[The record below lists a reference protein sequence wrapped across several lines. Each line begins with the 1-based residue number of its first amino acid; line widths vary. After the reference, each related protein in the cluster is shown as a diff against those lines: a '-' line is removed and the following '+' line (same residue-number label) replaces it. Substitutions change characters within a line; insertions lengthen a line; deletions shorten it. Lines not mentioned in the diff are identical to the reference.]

1 MNKILIVSVEF
12 PPQPGGI
19 GNHAWNVADQL
30 TKNGFEIIVLTN
42 SRSEEGK
49 IENDFDVLQD
59 FKVVR
64 VQRTHYSLFTYWNRW
79 KVYYKLIKTEKFAV
93 ILASGKFSLWLVGLY
108 PFSKKI
114 KKIAVLHGSE
124 VNLKAWWE
132 KILINKSLRNM
143 NAIIAVSNF
152 TKQFID
158 TLNLS
163 SVTVI
168 PNGFNPKAFEISL
181 SKKINSRSP
190 VLITVGTL
198 SQRKGQHNVLK
209 ALPELRNKFPNI
221 QYHMVGIPSEKEK
234 LESLA
239 NDLDITDLVTFH
251 GALIQKKMVALLA
264 SCDIFVMLSE
274 STVKGDVEG
283 FGIAL
288 IEANYLGIPT
298 IGSTNCGIEDAIDN
312 HKSGVLVP
320 HDDSNAFEKAIDK
333 IMNDRDVYSMNAKKW
348 AERHV
353 WELVIK
359 EYIKIIKN

>member
-1 MNKILIVSVEF
+1 MNKILIVSAEF

-19 GNHAWNVADQL
+19 GNHAWNIASQL
-30 TKNGFEIIVLTN
+30 TKKGSEIIVLTN
-42 SRSEEGK
+42 SRSENGI
-49 IENDFDVLQD
+49 IEKDFDVLQE

-64 VQRTHYSLFTYWNRW
+64 VQRDRYSLFTYWNRW
-79 KVYYKLIKTEKFAV
+79 KMYYKLMKTEKPTV

-108 PFSKKI
+108 PFLKKI
-114 KKIAVLHGSE
+114 KKAAVLHGSE
-124 VNLKAWWE
+124 VNLKTWWE

-143 NAIIAVSNF
+143 NVIIAVSNF

-168 PNGFNPKAFEISL
+168 PNGFNPKVFEISL
-181 SKKINSRSP
+181 SKKTNNKSP

-198 SQRKGQHNVLK
+198 SQRKGQHNVIN
-209 ALPELRNKFPNI
+209 ALPELRIKFPNI

-234 LESLA
+234 LERLA
-239 NDLDITDLVTFH
+239 NDLNITDLVTFH
-251 GALIQKKMVALLA
+251 GALIQKNMVALLA
-264 SCDIFVMLSE
+264 RCDIFVMLSE

-312 HKSGVLVP
+312 HKSGILIGNKNVNEFLVAIEEIMENNEFYVNNANNW
-320 HDDSNAFEKAIDK
+320 SNKH
-333 IMNDRDVYSMNAKKW
+333 KW
-348 AERHV
+348 ETIIQR
-353 WELVIK
+353 
-359 EYIKIIKN
+359 YIKILE